1 MNEIPEA
8 STLIP
13 LHAHPAFAS
22 DSEIVIKENSRMLA
36 NMS

>member
-22 DSEIVIKENSRMLA
+22 DFEIVIEENSRMLA
-36 NMS
+36 DMN